1 MPRREE
7 EGELGSVQG
16 AEVPLAPAAE
26 PLSSSWSRSATSCDV
41 DMPASTAWWYL
52 RCSSCCTWPRPKP
65 IRSTACTAG
74 HWLHTA
80 HSRLPPASARQG
92 EGCWA
97 EGRPQPGPW
106 DPWRGRGVPLWLVTG
121 APSAQGASGAVILAR
136 VGAVF
141 PEPVSEALP
150 PREDVSLTS
159 KLPQME
165 PDCVPGTPPRASC
178 GPRFIRG
185 WHCPCVAAQGTE
197 APRGKALDP
206 GLVGSPGP
214 EPQSRLTPLQGEQS
228 LAQQLLRALRIAAS
242 WLLGRAGHCPTRG
255 CGCTVA
261 SPPHTSAASLGVGRA
276 HGTQLTGSRGRLWR
290 LWGPGHTWYLC
301 ETPRSEAQATPS
313 CPGQQPPAGGQLR
326 ARVQGGGATC
336 PCSPEAAA
344 GPASSGSSGRSWKE
358 PVSCARADGRAG

>member
-65 IRSTACTAG
+65 IWSTACTAG

-228 LAQQLLRALRIAAS
+228 LAQPAPPCAEDSGQLALGQGWPLPHQRLWVHGGLSSPHLCGQPRGGPSPRHPAHGQQGAA
-242 WLLGRAGHCPTRG
+242 L
-255 CGCTVA
+255 
-261 SPPHTSAASLGVGRA
+261 ASLGPWA
-276 HGTQLTGSRGRLWR
+276 H
-290 LWGPGHTWYLC
+290 
-301 ETPRSEAQATPS
+301 
-313 CPGQQPPAGGQLR
+313 
-326 ARVQGGGATC
+326 VV
-336 PCSPEAAA
+336 
-344 GPASSGSSGRSWKE
+344 
-358 PVSCARADGRAG
+358 PV